1 MECRYARLLSRRIP
15 LEQPFVIG
23 GIAFGLALGVDL
35 ASKVLAIAYDV
46 DGKVV
51 VYNDR
56 PGMLVLR
63 IVMSLIAVAVAYLLT
78 RGARHLGIGRL
89 WGTWVGVGMLGGGV
103 IGNGVSSLIWSRG
116 VTGLHPHAGLRLESR
131 RLRDLTRRHGRA
143 ALRRRRRA
151 RGVRARAAAPPPAH
165 GLD

>member
-1 MECRYARLLSRRIP
+1 MECSHARLPLTHGSRSSSP
-15 LEQPFVIG
+15 LVIG

-35 ASKVLAIAYDV
+35 TSKVLAIAYDV

-78 RGARHLGIGRL
+78 RGAQRLGIGRL
-89 WGTWVGVGMLGGGV
+89 WGTWSASGC
-103 IGNGVSSLIWSRG
+103 S
-116 VTGLHPHAGLRLESR
+116 
-131 RLRDLTRRHGRA
+131 
-143 ALRRRRRA
+143 
-151 RGVRARAAAPPPAH
+151 AAA
-165 GLD
+165 